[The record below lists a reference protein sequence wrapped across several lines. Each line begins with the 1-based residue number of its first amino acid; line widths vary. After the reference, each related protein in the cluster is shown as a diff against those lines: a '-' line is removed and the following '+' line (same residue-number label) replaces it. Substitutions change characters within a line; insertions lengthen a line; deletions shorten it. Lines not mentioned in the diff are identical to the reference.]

1 MGFPLTTG
9 VCILIALTSLASP
22 VLVASPAS
30 DEKMENDQV
39 TSSGLSLP
47 VWEEGETGES
57 FDIRIWPESVMV
69 WLEQEN
75 LRDLIA
81 DPNTPESEKQEL
93 KRILAMQRAWRV
105 SDSN

>member
-1 MGFPLTTG
+1 MD
-9 VCILIALTSLASP
+9 S
-22 VLVASPAS
+22 
-30 DEKMENDQV
+30 EKV

-47 VWEEGETGES
+47 VWADGESGES

-81 DPNTPESEKQEL
+81 DPETPESEKQEL
-93 KRILAMQRAWRV
+93 KRILAMQRAWRI

>member
-1 MGFPLTTG
+1 MGFPFSTG
-9 VCILIALTSLASP
+9 VCILFALTSLASP

-30 DEKMENDQV
+30 DEKVENDQV

-47 VWEEGETGES
+47 IWEEGETGES

>member
-1 MGFPLTTG
+1 MGTLFSP
-9 VCILIALTSLASP
+9 VFCSSVAVFALAS
-22 VLVASPAS
+22 VTLAASPSS
-30 DEKMENDQV
+30 DESEVGEQV
-39 TSSGLSLP
+39 SSSGLSLP

-57 FDIRIWPESVMV
+57 FDIRIWPESVTV

-81 DPNTPESEKQEL
+81 DPGTPEAEKREL

>member
-1 MGFPLTTG
+1 MGSLYSAV
-9 VCILIALTSLASP
+9 VCSLIAVVVLASGR
-22 VLVASPAS
+22 LVASPAS
-30 DEKMENDQV
+30 DESKENEPV
-39 TSSGLSLP
+39 SGSGLSLP
-47 VWEEGETGES
+47 AWEEGETGES
-57 FDIRIWPESVMV
+57 FDIRIWPENVTV

-81 DPNTPESEKQEL
+81 DPSTPEAEKKEL

>member
-1 MGFPLTTG
+1 MGFSFSGSACTLM
-9 VCILIALTSLASP
+9 ALLSLASSG
-22 VLVASPAS
+22 LVASPAS
-30 DEKMENDQV
+30 DEKIENDRV
-39 TSSGLSLP
+39 NSAGLSLP

-81 DPNTPESEKQEL
+81 DPATPEAEKQEL